1 MTANTCSSL
10 TGKPFGIQRVCRVW
24 QHPRATFYQSR
35 QRRDAAMTLARHR
48 PGKRGPKPKLS
59 DKRLLALIQEDLQN
73 SPFIGEGHRKVW
85 ARLKCGQGIRVG
97 RNRVLRLMRDNNL
110 LSPHRPRRPAN
121 KHEGEIITCAPDVM
135 WGADGT
141 RVFTAKDGWA
151 WVFAAVDHFNAECVG
166 HHSCKKGDRLAA
178 LEPVSQAV
186 QEHFGNL
193 EQDAARGLSLRM
205 DSGTQYLSDH
215 FQNQIKF
222 WGIAPSFAFIEQPE
236 TNGVVERFFRT
247 LKEQII
253 YGRVY
258 ETVED
263 LRVAVD
269 KFVELYNAEWRIERL
284 GFLSPSEARKNYL
297 TRLAA

>member
-1 MTANTCSSL
+1 
-10 TGKPFGIQRVCRVW
+10 
-24 QHPRATFYQSR
+24 
-35 QRRDAAMTLARHR
+35 MTLERQK
-48 PGKRGPKPKLS
+48 PGKRGPKPRLS
-59 DKRLLALIQEDLQN
+59 DKRLLALIQEDLK
-73 SPFIGEGHRKVW
+73 STPFIGEGHRKVW
-85 ARLKCGQGIRVG
+85 ARLKFGQGIKVG
-97 RNRVLRLMRDNNL
+97 RNRVLRLMRNNNL

-166 HHSCKKGDRLAA
+166 HHACKKGDRFAA

-186 QEHFGNL
+186 KEHFGTL
-193 EQDAARGLSLRM
+193 EKNAARGLSLRM
-205 DSGTQYLSDH
+205 DNGTQYLSDR

-222 WGIAPSFAFIEQPE
+222 WGMAPSFAFIEQPE

-247 LKEQII
+247 LKEQIV

-258 ETVED
+258 ETVAD
-263 LRVAVD
+263 LRTAVD
-269 KFVELYNAEWRIERL
+269 KFVKLYNAEWRIERL
-284 GFLSPSEARKNYL
+284 GFLSPTEAREKYL

>member
-1 MTANTCSSL
+1 MTANACSCF
-10 TGKPFGIQRVCRVW
+10 TGRPFGIERVCQVW
-24 QHPRATFYQSR
+24 EYPRATFYQ
-35 QRRDAAMTLARHR
+35 HR
-48 PGKRGPKPKLS
+48 TVMAFGKTKPEKPGPKPGLS
-59 DKRLLALIQEDLQN
+59 DEQLLALIRQDLKN

-85 ARLKCGQGIRVG
+85 ARLKFGQGIKVG
-97 RNRVLRLMRDNNL
+97 RNRVLRVMRENNL
-110 LSPHRPRRPAN
+110 LSPRRAKRDAHP
-121 KHEGEIITCAPDVM
+121 HEGEIITAAPGVM

-141 RVFTAKDGWA
+141 KVFTLRDGWS

-166 HHSCKKGDRLAA
+166 HHTCKKGDRFAA

-186 QEHFGNL
+186 QEHLGSL
-193 EQDAARGLSLRM
+193 AQQAARGLSLRM

-215 FQNQIKF
+215 FQNQIQF

-269 KFVELYNAEWRIERL
+269 KFVELYNTEWRIERL
-284 GFLSPSEARKNYL
+284 GFLSPTEARKNYL

>member
-1 MTANTCSSL
+1 VTADSASAF
-10 TGKPFGIQRVCRVW
+10 TGKPYGLERVCAAW
-24 QHPRATFYQSR
+24 DYPRSTFYQRREQSSR
-35 QRRDAAMTLARHR
+35 TGFQPR
-48 PGKRGPKPKLS
+48 KRGPKTSLR
-59 DKRLLALIQEDLQN
+59 DDQLLALVRAALAS
-73 SPFIGEGHRKVW
+73 SPFTGEGHRKVW
-85 ARLKCGQGIRVG
+85 ARLKFRDGVKVG
-97 RNRVLRLMRDNNL
+97 TDRVLRLMRVNNL
-110 LSPHRPRRPAN
+110 LSPRRPRRAAN
-121 KHEGEIITCAPDVM
+121 LHEGEIITSAPDLM

-141 RVFTAKDGWA
+141 KVFTLKDGWS

-166 HHSCKKGDRLAA
+166 HHACKKGDRFAA
-178 LEPVSQAV
+178 LEPVSLAV
-186 QEHFGNL
+186 KEYFGSL
-193 EQDAARGLSLRM
+193 AQDVARGLSLRM

-263 LRVAVD
+263 LRVVVD

-284 GFLSPSEARKNYL
+284 GFLSPNQARESYL
-297 TRLAA
+297 TALAKCA

>member
-1 MTANTCSSL
+1 MTANNCSAL
-10 TGKPFGIQRVCRVW
+10 TGKPFGIERVCLVW
-24 QHPRATFYQSR
+24 EYPRATFYQHRSV
-35 QRRDAAMTLARHR
+35 AAFGKAK

-59 DKRLLALIQEDLQN
+59 DKQLLALIRQDLKS

-85 ARLKCGQGIRVG
+85 ARLKFGQGIKVS
-97 RNRVLRLMRDNNL
+97 RNRVLRIMRENNL
-110 LSPHRPRRPAN
+110 LSPRRARRSAN
-121 KHEGEIITCAPDVM
+121 LHEGEIISSAPDVM

-141 RVFTAKDGWA
+141 RVFTAKDGWS

-166 HHSCKKGDRLAA
+166 RHACKKGDRFAA

-186 QEHFGNL
+186 QEHFGTVS
-193 EQDAARGLSLRM
+193 QDAARGLCLRM

-215 FQNQIKF
+215 FQNQVKF

-263 LRVAVD
+263 LRTAVD
-269 KFVELYNAEWRIERL
+269 KFVELYNREWRIERL
-284 GFLSPSEARKNYL
+284 GFLSPTEARKKYL

>member
-1 MTANTCSSL
+1 VTANTCSTV
-10 TGKPFGIQRVCRVW
+10 TGQRFGIERVCRVW
-24 QHPRATFYQSR
+24 EHPRATFYQ
-35 QRRDAAMTLARHR
+35 RRTVAGFGKVK

-59 DKRLLALIQEDLQN
+59 DEQLLALIREDLAH

-85 ARLKCGQGIRVG
+85 ARLKFGQGIKMS
-97 RNRVLRLMRDNNL
+97 RNRVLRIMRENNL
-110 LSPHRPRRPAN
+110 LSPRRARRNAN
-121 KHEGEIITCAPDVM
+121 LHEGEIITSTPDVM

-166 HHSCKKGDRLAA
+166 HHACKKGDRFAA
-178 LEPVSQAV
+178 LEPISQAV
-186 QEHFGNL
+186 QQHFGAL
-193 EQDAARGLSLRM
+193 AQDTARGLCLRM
-205 DSGTQYLSDH
+205 DSGTQYLSEH

-258 ETVED
+258 ETVDD

-269 KFVELYNAEWRIERL
+269 KFVELYNAEWRIQRL
-284 GFLSPSEARKNYL
+284 GFLSPAEARKNYL
-297 TRLAA
+297 TKKAA

>member
-1 MTANTCSSL
+1 MTANAHSAL
-10 TGKPFGIQRVCRVW
+10 TGKPFGIERVCRVW
-24 QHPRATFYQSR
+24 EYPRATFYQHR
-35 QRRDAAMTLARHR
+35 AVAAFGKPN

-59 DKRLLALIQEDLQN
+59 DEQLLELIRQDLKN

-85 ARLKCGQGIRVG
+85 ARLKFGQGIKVS
-97 RNRVLRLMRDNNL
+97 RNRVLRIMRENNL
-110 LSPHRPRRPAN
+110 LSPHRPKRPAN
-121 KHEGEIITCAPDVM
+121 KHEGEIITAAPDVM

-141 RVFTAKDGWA
+141 RVFTAKDGWT

-166 HHSCKKGDRLAA
+166 HHACKKGDRFAA

-186 QEHFGNL
+186 QDHFGAL
-193 EQDAARGLSLRM
+193 SQGAARGLSLRM
-205 DSGTQYLSDH
+205 DNGTQYLSDH

-269 KFVELYNAEWRIERL
+269 KFVEIYNAEWRIERL
-284 GFLSPSEARKNYL
+284 GFLSPTEARKNYL